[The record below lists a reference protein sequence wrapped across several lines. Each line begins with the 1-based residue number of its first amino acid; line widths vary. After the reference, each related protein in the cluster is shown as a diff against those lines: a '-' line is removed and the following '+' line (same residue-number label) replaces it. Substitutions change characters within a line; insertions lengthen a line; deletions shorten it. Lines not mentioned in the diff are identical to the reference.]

1 MHNIFLGVGIFLF
14 SASIALN
21 VYSYRLLRRSIDVMR
36 FTLNIL
42 ERLNRIYEETFRK
55 EGTL

>member
-1 MHNIFLGVGIFLF
+1 MHNIVLGAGIFLF

-42 ERLNRIYEETFRK
+42 DRVNRNDETFRK

>member
-1 MHNIFLGVGIFLF
+1 MHNLFLGAGIFLF

-42 ERLNRIYEETFRK
+42 ERFNRIYATYGK
-55 EGTL
+55 EDTL